1 MAGGA
6 GAAAWVAEH
15 KIGRHVELAIAKLI
29 QMNPRPSNPIE
40 VLGKLLIEGAAP
52 GGSTIGKVPTA
63 TGEPAVES
71 HQKSEVDE
79 NVAAAS
85 MRSRGAQQH
94 GRRQVQM
101 HTAFGDPVGIAERL
115 QTRPFY
121 SPREGTHNVAQREWR
136 ERPEWDGK
144 SECALLSCLRK
155 LSASS
160 RVWLAVLA
168 HSPSAIPPPLPSHP
182 ASCRPY
188 TIDNDPEYAFADAEL
203 NEKGRGQ
210 ATALQQ
216 QTASLAPEL
225 LVVSPMR
232 RATLTGLMAFE
243 EHVTKERCQS
253 SRTSSA
259 TNVRGATPATSGC
272 QRPSSPSSTLR

>member
-79 NVAAAS
+79 NVAALRACAAEVLSS
-85 MRSRGAQQH
+85 MGCVKFKCTQLSEIPSELPSGSKLVHFIRH
-94 GRRQVQM
+94 G
-101 HTAFGDPVGIAERL
+101 
-115 QTRPFY
+115 
-121 SPREGTHNVAQREWR
+121 EGTHNVAQREWR

-168 HSPSAIPPPLPSHP
+168 HSPSAIPLLSLPIPRPAGHTPSTTIQSTPSPTQSSTRRGAARRRRFSSRRPASLPS
-182 ASCRPY
+182 SWWCRPC
-188 TIDNDPEYAFADAEL
+188 
-203 NEKGRGQ
+203 G
-210 ATALQQ
+210 
-216 QTASLAPEL
+216 AP
-225 LVVSPMR
+225 P
-232 RATLTGLMAFE
+232 
-243 EHVTKERCQS
+243 
-253 SRTSSA
+253 
-259 TNVRGATPATSGC
+259 
-272 QRPSSPSSTLR
+272 